1 MHVLKI
7 TRFLML
13 YSSRNMGFKADER
26 NGGKKGDNMTEISLK
41 EMLEAG
47 VHFGHK
53 SDRWNPKMAPFIY
66 AEKNGVH
73 IFDLSKTKKALEE
86 AIKFVSDVSSKGG
99 TILFVGTKNQTKEI
113 IKEAARNAG
122 MPFIAERWPGGL
134 LTNFITVLSR
144 LKYMKDSEEKLGS
157 GDETTNVK
165 GVTLTKK
172 EALTIKR
179 ELEKLNSVFE
189 GVKEMKKA
197 PDVVFVADLLKES
210 IAVKEAQKL
219 GIPVIGIADTNSN
232 PNVEYIIPG
241 NDDAV
246 RSVKYIADK
255 ISESI
260 SENKKSFAEIEAEL
274 IQENKEEKETE
285 DKTDEKLEKIEM
297 KAEEKTV
304 VKKTKVK
311 EDK

>member
-1 MHVLKI
+1 
-7 TRFLML
+7 
-13 YSSRNMGFKADER
+13 
-26 NGGKKGDNMTEISLK
+26 MTEISLK

-73 IFDLSKTKKALEE
+73 IFDLSKTKSALEK
-86 AIKFVSDVSSKGG
+86 AMKFVSDVSSKGG

-113 IKEAARNAG
+113 IKDSAKNAG
-122 MPFIAERWPGGL
+122 MPYIAERWPGGL

-144 LKYMKDSEEKLGS
+144 LKYMKDSEDKLAS
-157 GDETTNVK
+157 GDETAGK
-165 GVTLTKK
+165 GITLTKK
-172 EALTIKR
+172 ETLTIKR

-197 PDVVFVADLLKES
+197 PDAVFVGDLLKES
-210 IAVKEAQKL
+210 IAVKEAKKL
-219 GIPVIGIADTNSN
+219 GIPVIGIADTNTN
-232 PNVEYIIPG
+232 PNIEYPIPG

-260 SENKKSFAEIEAEL
+260 FENKKSFAEIEADL
-274 IQENKEEKETE
+274 IKDDKETKIE
-285 DKTDEKLEKIEM
+285 SDEKIEKLEM
-297 KAEEKTV
+297 NAEEKVV
-304 VKKTKVK
+304 VKKTKPK
-311 EDK
+311 EKK